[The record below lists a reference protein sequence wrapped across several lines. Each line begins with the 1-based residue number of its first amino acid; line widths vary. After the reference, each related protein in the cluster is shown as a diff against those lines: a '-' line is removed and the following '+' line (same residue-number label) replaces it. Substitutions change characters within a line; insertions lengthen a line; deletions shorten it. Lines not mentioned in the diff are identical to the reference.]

1 MEDKKDVLEEER
13 KVETS
18 EKNSGGNK
26 VLIVIIV
33 ILLLIIA
40 VVFGYFLGT
49 GNSNSD
55 EKESDKVVDENK
67 ENEDSE
73 DKEIQLEQLTKD
85 SAVVKKLFETFRED
99 VSCTYNDYWEENTES
114 EAKKFFAYKALDA
127 NKFSKVKC
135 GSLDDSFIEG
145 HYCAMNDESMKY
157 YGINETKYENA
168 IKNETTTSVSANELE
183 KKYKELYGK
192 DAVMT
197 NGDFYISAGP
207 IAHYDKVNNIYAEY
221 GCECGGDCAG
231 ITQTLDSITQNG
243 TSLVLNTSTFAND
256 DKNVKTSITYTFEYE
271 KETGNYIFVSRVK
284 K

>member
-1 MEDKKDVLEEER
+1 MEDKEIVTEKVNEE
-13 KVETS
+13 KKS
-18 EKNSGGNK
+18 SGNK
-26 VLIVIIV
+26 VLVVIIV

-40 VVFGYFLGT
+40 VGFGYFLGS

-67 ENEDSE
+67 EKENSE

-85 SAVVKKLFETFRED
+85 SAVVKKLFEVFRED
-99 VSCTYNDYWEENTES
+99 KACTYNNYWDNYSES
-114 EAKKFFAYKALDA
+114 EAKKFFAYKALD
-127 NKFSKVKC
+127 NSSFSKVKC
-135 GSLDDSFIEG
+135 GSLDDSFIDG
-145 HYCAMNDESMKY
+145 NYCAMNDDSMKY

-168 IKNETTTSVSANELE
+168 IKNETTTSVSVAVLE
-183 KKYKELYGK
+183 AKYKELYGK

-197 NGDFYISAGP
+197 NEDFYINEGP
-207 IAHYDKVNNIYAEY
+207 IAHYDKVNNLYAEF
-221 GCECGGDCAG
+221 GCECGGDCIG

-243 TSLVLNTSTFAND
+243 TSLVLNTTTVTND
-256 DKNVKTSITYTFEYE
+256 DANVKSSIIYTFEYE